1 MQNLFDINRH
11 RTLSVNT
18 LLGNRFSKLNVLKTK
33 TGRFLRR
40 GLVQRQVKNK

>member
-18 LLGNRFSKLNVLKTK
+18 LLGNRFSKLNVLKQK
-33 TGRFLRR
+33 QDVF
-40 GLVQRQVKNK
+40 